1 MPEASDWAAVC
12 RFGGIGDNLIAAAVL
27 PALRERYGHV
37 EVITQR
43 PQHVVFE
50 NNPHVDKLSVYSP
63 GDIPGGDSD
72 AWQGWFETRAREYRF
87 FANLSHSC
95 ETLRALSRGQT
106 QFYWSD
112 KFRRKMCGQS
122 YLETVA
128 DVCDVPYETLEPRF
142 YPTDAELAEAAASR
156 RRHGFEGR
164 TIAWV
169 LSGTRLDKIYS
180 YAPMAVA
187 RLIREVGPVICLGA
201 PSERERA
208 MAETIE
214 AHVRQQNGSVDG
226 LIFAMSPSFENETWP
241 IRRVLT
247 VAQTCDLVVGPDTGP
262 MWACSMLDVPKVM
275 LLSHASPENITKYWR
290 NTVTLH
296 ADAERV
302 PCWPCHR
309 LIDLPRHCRP
319 NREEKGA
326 ACISDISVDRLLST
340 VKSLWEVKNADRP
353 AIAAPELVSEAV
365 GNPGVGRGRRGNAV
379 AAPAHNGA
387 SHPAG

>member
-1 MPEASDWAAVC
+1 VTSWAGIA

-27 PALRERYGHV
+27 PGLRARYGRV

-50 NNPHVDKLSVYSP
+50 NNPFIDKLSVYSP

-72 AWQGWFETRAREYRF
+72 AWQGWFATRAKEYAF

-95 ETLRALSRGQT
+95 ETLRALTRGQT
-106 QFYWSD
+106 QFYWSAT
-112 KFRRKMCGQS
+112 FRRKMCGQS

-128 DVCDVPYETLEPRF
+128 DVCDVPYDTLEPRF
-142 YPTDAELAEAAASR
+142 YPTDDEFAQAAASK
-156 RRHGFEGR
+156 RRHGFSGR
-164 TIAWV
+164 VIAWV

-180 YAPMAVA
+180 YAPMAIA

-201 PSERERA
+201 PSEKERA

-214 AHVRQQNGSVDG
+214 AHVRQQNGSTDG
-226 LIFAMSPSFENETWP
+226 LIFAMSPSFESETWP

-247 VAQTCDLVVGPDTGP
+247 IAQSCDLVIGPDTGP
-262 MWACSMLDVPKVM
+262 MWAVSMMPMPKVM

-296 ADAERV
+296 ADTERV

-309 LIDLPRHCRP
+309 LIDLPEHCVP
-319 NREEKGA
+319 NREQKGA
-326 ACISDISVDRLLST
+326 ACVSDISVERLVSV
-340 VKSLWEVKNADRP
+340 VKSLWEPANDRQGPEAP
-353 AIAAPELVSEAV
+353 AEAVSGSRRDKSLGGKRGNGAAAPPDGS
-365 GNPGVGRGRRGNAV
+365 GPPQP
-379 AAPAHNGA
+379 AA
-387 SHPAG
+387 